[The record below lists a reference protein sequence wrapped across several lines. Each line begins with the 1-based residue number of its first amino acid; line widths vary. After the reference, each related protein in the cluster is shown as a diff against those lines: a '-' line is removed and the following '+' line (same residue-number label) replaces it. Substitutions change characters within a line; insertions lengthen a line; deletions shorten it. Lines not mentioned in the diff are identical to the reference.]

1 MSLVD
6 PVETVIEHLRSQADL
21 NVLVAGRI
29 AAKHKFGEAAGSDWD
44 FGAQAMQV
52 WLAGGRPRLDTPE
65 QTITLEA
72 RCYGA
77 SQAEAW
83 AVYGALVQVTR
94 DTGRTRV
101 QVSTGFALLYYLTI
115 AQAGAFGQDQDTGLD
130 MVTCFLN
137 AMVAEQDIP

>member
-6 PVETVIEHLRSQADL
+6 PVETVIEHLRAQADL
-21 NVLVAGRI
+21 NALIVGRV
-29 AAKHKFGEAAGSDWD
+29 AAKHKFGEVAGSDWA

-52 WLAGGRPRLDTPE
+52 WLAGGRPRLNTPE
-65 QTITLEA
+65 QAVVLEA
-72 RCYGA
+72 RCYGG
-77 SQAEAW
+77 SQADAW

-94 DTGRTRV
+94 DTERTRV
-101 QVSTGFALLYYLTI
+101 QVSAGFALLYYLTV